1 MTETSN
7 YLSQDG
13 TIQSRPFAV
22 TGISFTGRFSVEGES
37 VSVIKVHIAISTC
50 LVTRAIQMEVL
61 KSLATES
68 FLMAFRRVIARRGMC
83 STVYSDNANTFKRA
97 GKEINQMLNI
107 IQDLIVKDFIDT
119 NDQVEIHSGASSVV
133 GWIVTRLI

>member
-1 MTETSN
+1 
-7 YLSQDG
+7 
-13 TIQSRPFAV
+13 
-22 TGISFTGRFSVEGES
+22 
-37 VSVIKVHIAISTC
+37 
-50 LVTRAIQMEVL
+50 MEVL

-107 IQDLIVKDFIDT
+107 IQDLIVKDFCDT